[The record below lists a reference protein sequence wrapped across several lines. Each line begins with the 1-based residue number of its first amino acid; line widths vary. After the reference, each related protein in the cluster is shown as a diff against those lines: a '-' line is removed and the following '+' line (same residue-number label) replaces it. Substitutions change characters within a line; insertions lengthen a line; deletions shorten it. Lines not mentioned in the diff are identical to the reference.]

1 MINFEQ
7 SITFLLGKVA
17 TAHKN
22 AVERSLRSPGLHSGQ
37 AFVLMALW
45 EQDGIRQI
53 DLAEALNV
61 APPTVN
67 KILIGM
73 VDTGLVT
80 RARYEGDAR
89 STRVYLTD
97 AGRAIRPSIEQQWAK
112 LEARILE
119 DLTETERLI
128 LPQLLVKILENYLER

>member
-1 MINFEQ
+1 VINFDE
-7 SITFLLGKVA
+7 SITFLLAKVA

-22 AVERSLRSPGLHSGQ
+22 FLEKSLIASGLHTGQ

-45 EQDGIRQI
+45 DQDGTRQI
-53 DLAEALNV
+53 DLAETLNV

-67 KILIGM
+67 KILGGM
-73 VDTGLVT
+73 VEKGLVT
-80 RARYEGDAR
+80 RGRYEGDAR

-97 AGRAIRPSIEQQWAK
+97 AGRAIRPAVEAQWAM
-112 LEARILE
+112 LESTVLE

-128 LPQLLVKILENYLER
+128 LPQLLVKLLENYLGR

>member
-1 MINFEQ
+1 MINFDE

-22 AVERSLRSPGLHSGQ
+22 SLERVLRCAGVHSGQ
-37 AFVLMALW
+37 AFALMALW

-53 DLAEALNV
+53 DLAETLNV

-67 KILIGM
+67 KILTGM
-73 VDTGLVT
+73 VEKGLVT

-97 AGRAIRPSIEQQWAK
+97 AGRALRPAVEQQWAV
-112 LEARILE
+112 LESHVLE

-128 LPQLLVKILENYLER
+128 LPQLLVKLLENYLGR